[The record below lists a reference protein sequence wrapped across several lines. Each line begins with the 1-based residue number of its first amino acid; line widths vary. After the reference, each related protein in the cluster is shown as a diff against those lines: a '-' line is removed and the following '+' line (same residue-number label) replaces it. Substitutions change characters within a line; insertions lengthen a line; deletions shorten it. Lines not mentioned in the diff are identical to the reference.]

1 MNRQIRLLGVILAVM
16 LFALLINLSV
26 QQVLLANSTKARS
39 GNSRTL
45 LEEYSRERGPI
56 LVQASQVAKSVP
68 TDDSLKYLRVYSN
81 GPLYAPATGFYSMV
95 YGATGIERAEN
106 SVLNGTGPE
115 FFVDRLGQLFGGQQ
129 VRGGTVTLTLDPAAQ
144 QAAADGLGSSVGSVT
159 AIDPRTGAIL
169 AMAQSPSFDP
179 NLLSSHDPKAITAYY
194 ESLEADPIQPLLNRP
209 LVSTPPPGST
219 FKLVTSAAALAS
231 GMTPETQLP
240 GPATYPLPGSSASIP
255 NWFPGA
261 CGPNNTVTL
270 QQALA
275 ESCNTAFAYL
285 GNELGNDAL
294 RAQADSFGFN
304 TSFEVPLVAATSR
317 YPDGLDASQTAQSAV
332 GQFNVTAST
341 LQMAMVGAAIGNTG
355 LTMNPYLVA
364 DKRSADLMPDFF
376 DRSADRL
383 HRDHN
388 PQHGRDDPETGK
400 PVGGFGDR
408 SDRGVVLAFEDADL
422 LVINKPAGLVVHPA
436 PGHDSGT
443 LVNALL
449 HHCRDLAGIGGALRP
464 GIVHRLDRDTS
475 GCLVVAKN
483 DATSQALTEQFR
495 NREVKKTYLALVWG
509 TPRPAAGTIHTRIG
523 RHPLHRKKMT
533 SLPLHGN
540 IVRARFDDDEDDEE
554 RTPFG
559 REAIT
564 HFRVEKNL
572 GPVSLLRVNIETG
585 RTHQIRVHLAHHRH
599 PVVGDTTYG
608 RARATVLPASVTRQ
622 MLHAAELTFTHP
634 RTGERTT
641 LTAPLPADFQ
651 TLLDAL
657 AEAEKKP

>member
-194 ESLEADPIQPLLNRP
+194 ESLEADPNQPLLNRP

-231 GMTPETQLP
+231 GMTPDTQLP

-364 DKRSADLMPDFF
+364 DKRSADLQVLATTKPTEHARAMTPANAAALLGMMETVVNQGTGSNAQIPGVRVAGKTGTAETGGTRPNVAWFVAVAPVD
-376 DRSADRL
+376 
-383 HRDHN
+383 N
-388 PQHGRDDPETGK
+388 PQVAVAVAVE
-400 PVGGFGDR
+400 
-408 SDRGVVLAFEDADL
+408 
-422 LVINKPAGLVVHPA
+422 NAGSSEV
-436 PGHDSGT
+436 SG
-443 LVNALL
+443 NAL
-449 HHCRDLAGIGGALRP
+449 
-464 GIVHRLDRDTS
+464 
-475 GCLVVAKN
+475 
-483 DATSQALTEQFR
+483 
-495 NREVKKTYLALVWG
+495 
-509 TPRPAAGTIHTRIG
+509 AAPI
-523 RHPLHRKKMT
+523 
-533 SLPLHGN
+533 
-540 IVRARFDDDEDDEE
+540 ARQVI
-554 RTPFG
+554 
-559 REAIT
+559 EA
-564 HFRVEKNL
+564 
-572 GPVSLLRVNIETG
+572 
-585 RTHQIRVHLAHHRH
+585 
-599 PVVGDTTYG
+599 
-608 RARATVLPASVTRQ
+608 VLQ
-622 MLHAAELTFTHP
+622 
-634 RTGERTT
+634 
-641 LTAPLPADFQ
+641 
-651 TLLDAL
+651 
-657 AEAEKKP
+657 